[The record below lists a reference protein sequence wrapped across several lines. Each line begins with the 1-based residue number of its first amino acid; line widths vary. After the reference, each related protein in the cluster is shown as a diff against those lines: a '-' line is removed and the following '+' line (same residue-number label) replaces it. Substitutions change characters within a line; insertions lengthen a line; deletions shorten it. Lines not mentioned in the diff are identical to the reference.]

1 MGYGDMNVTTQGIS
15 RAAWTRGIRFGWLMG
30 ALLLPAAP
38 SVAADPPGK
47 TVPAPAAALPLRSAP
62 SPAGVTDFTKP
73 QFDTM
78 TPVFG
83 TTDANAKGPGTVVA
97 EVDGRAITLGDVG
110 DQIKELPA
118 SVSHLPFET
127 LYPLVLDRL
136 IKQQALLIRAQKDG
150 IDDQPAVRRQIKAA
164 SDHALENAAL
174 HHYTR
179 ARITE
184 TMLLERYL
192 RDVAGRPGPE
202 EVRVSLILVPT
213 EAEARAIIT
222 ELQAGADFA
231 TLARRSSKHT
241 SSRDGGDLG
250 FNGASAMAGDVA
262 AAVFALE
269 PGKVSGSPLQ
279 SDLGWLVLRAGER
292 RRAPA
297 PTFAQAREELV
308 LALAREGVNDVTTE
322 SMADVTV
329 RLYHINGIELEAEA
343 RPDSQ

>member
-1 MGYGDMNVTTQGIS
+1 MNTITRGFG
-15 RAAWTRGIRFGWLMG
+15 RAAWTRGVRFGWLMG
-30 ALLLPAAP
+30 ALLLPVTP
-38 SVAADPPGK
+38 SVAADPPG
-47 TVPAPAAALPLRSAP
+47 PPLPLRSAP

-73 QFDTM
+73 QFDTT
-78 TPVFG
+78 TPVFDS
-83 TTDANAKGPGTVVA
+83 TDAKPKGPGTVVA

-110 DQIKELPA
+110 IQIKELPP

-150 IDDQPAVRRQIKAA
+150 VDDQPAVRRQIKAA

-174 HHYTR
+174 QHYTR
-179 ARITE
+179 TRITE
-184 TMLLERYL
+184 TMLLERYQ
-192 RDVAGRPGPE
+192 RVVAGRPGPE
-202 EVRVSLILVPT
+202 EVRVSLILAPT
-213 EAEARAIIT
+213 EAEARAIIA
-222 ELQAGADFA
+222 ELKAGADFA
-231 TLARRSSKHT
+231 TLARRSSKHE

-250 FNGASAMAGDVA
+250 FNGASSMAADVA
-262 AAVFALE
+262 ATVFALE
-269 PGKVSGSPLQ
+269 PGKVSGSPLE
-279 SDLGWLVLRAGER
+279 SDQGWLVLRAGER

-308 LALAREGVNDVTTE
+308 LALAREGVNAVTAE

-329 RLYHINGIELEAEA
+329 RMYHINGIELEAEA